1 MSQVDSVPRR
11 AVGVMAKAPV
21 SGDVKTRLCPPLAL
35 DQAAFLS
42 AAFLRDALL
51 TAGQVPDC
59 RVHVV
64 LPPESDNSVVR
75 RLAPPG
81 VEIEAQEGC
90 GLAAA
95 QRGTIRRLLNEGAQS
110 VALIGSDLP
119 ALRSASLRQ
128 AFESLER
135 DQSDLVLGPATDGG
149 YYLLACRAD
158 HARLFEGIS
167 WSTDTVLAQT
177 LARADELG
185 LRVELLDE
193 VIDVDDM
200 ADLQTLIELLGTQ
213 PDIEAVAT
221 RSALQAL
228 RGQGVDLP
236 SAPIPWIV
244 MRQRVLFESPWRSF
258 VEEETLTHTGEASGY
273 SYMVAPDAVWIVPV
287 TPDGK
292 IVLVRQYRHPVRE
305 WVLEVPAGAL
315 DGMLP
320 ADAAVKELQEEIGG
334 RATALHCLGEV
345 FGSSGSS
352 THRSHYF
359 VAFDVELGMTA
370 HESTEVMEIL
380 KVPAEQAFD
389 MATRGEISDGQSSLA
404 LLMARDLVRERLA

>member
-1 MSQVDSVPRR
+1 MSHTGCIPRR
-11 AVGVMAKAPV
+11 AVGVIAKEPL
-21 SGDVKTRLCPPLAL
+21 SGAVKTRLCPPLTL

-51 TAGQVPDC
+51 TAGQVPGC

-64 LPPESDNSVVR
+64 LPSGSDSGLVQ
-75 RLAPPG
+75 RLAPHG
-81 VEIEAQEGC
+81 VVIDTQPGC
-90 GLAAA
+90 GLADA
-95 QRGTIRRLLNEGAQS
+95 QRGTIRRLLHGGAQS

-119 ALRSASLRQ
+119 AVRSASVRH
-128 AFESLER
+128 AFEILER
-135 DQSDLVLGPATDGG
+135 DLADLVLGPATDGG

-158 HARLFEGIS
+158 HARLFEDIA
-167 WSTDTVLAQT
+167 WSTDVVLAQT
-177 LARADELG
+177 LEHAQELG
-185 LRVELLDE
+185 LRVEMLE
-193 VIDVDDM
+193 KISDVDDM
-200 ADLQTLIELLGTQ
+200 ADLEALIELLGMQ

-236 SAPIPWIV
+236 PAPVPWTV
-244 MRQRVLFESPWRSF
+244 VRQTVLFESSWRSF
-258 VEEETLTHTGEASGY
+258 VEEETLTHCAETSGY

-287 TPDGK
+287 TTDGQ

-320 ADAAVKELQEEIGG
+320 AAAALKELQEEIGG
-334 RATALHCLGEV
+334 RTADLRYLGQV
-345 FGSSGSS
+345 YGCSGSS

-359 VAFDVELGMTA
+359 VAFDVELGNSA
-370 HESTEVMEIL
+370 HESTEVMEIMQ
-380 KVPAEQAFD
+380 VPAELAFD
-389 MATRGEISDGQSSLA
+389 MATRGEISDGQSALA
-404 LLMARDLVRERLA
+404 LLMARDQVRERLA